1 MIDRS
6 LRQGDVLSADSFNLI
21 LENVVRETE
30 VNKRGTIFKRTLQCF
45 GYADD
50 MSLVGTN
57 SHKLEE
63 TFQELKKASEKDELK
78 INKIKTR
85 SMANTRNKVRFQDT
99 ENRNFIIIHLKG

>member
-6 LRQGDVLSADSFNLI
+6 LRQGDVLSADSFNPI

-45 GYADD
+45 AYADD
-50 MSLVGTN
+50 VSLVATN
-57 SHKLEE
+57 SHKLEA
-63 TFQELKKASEKDELK
+63 FQEPKKASEKDELK

-85 SMANTRNKVRFQDT
+85 SMVNTRNKIRFQDT
-99 ENRNFIIIHLKG
+99 ENRNFIIIHLKE